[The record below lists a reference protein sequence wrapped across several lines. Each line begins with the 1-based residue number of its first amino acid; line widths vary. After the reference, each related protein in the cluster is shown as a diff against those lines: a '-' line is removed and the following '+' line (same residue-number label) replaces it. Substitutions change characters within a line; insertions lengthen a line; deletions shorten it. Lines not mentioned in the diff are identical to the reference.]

1 MRLTAPLVTLPFVLF
16 TACGGGAT
24 PPEQLEAATATPAL
38 VQEEFTDL
46 SAAGALQVSGEG
58 QDLTLTVGEGE
69 GALTVDVHSAG
80 RTDLSAL
87 SGLSVTADLLVWG
100 FESSRSL
107 LLRDEAGGLLYAL
120 DAGWSLD
127 AVNEAL
133 GAERLRWGDEVATDK
148 DDTWTWSYTSLIVST
163 DDGELS
169 LLPGDVANITL
180 DGVPWRLAVVA
191 AYAREVRPNAALPG
205 CPVLDDVLSYE
216 LLRLETAGED
226 DVLIRPEGL
235 DPASAGCL

>member
-1 MRLTAPLVTLPFVLF
+1 MRLTAPLVALPFVLF
-16 TACGGGAT
+16 TACEGGAT

-38 VQEEFTDL
+38 TQEEFTDV
-46 SAAGALQVSGEG
+46 SASGTLQVSGEG
-58 QDLTLTVGEGE
+58 QDLSLTVGEGE
-69 GALTVDVHSAG
+69 GALSMDVHSAG
-80 RTDLSAL
+80 RSDLSAL
-87 SGLSVTADLLVWG
+87 SGLTVTADLLAWG

-107 LLRDEAGGLLYAL
+107 LLRDEGGLLYAL

-133 GAERLRWGDEVATDK
+133 GAERLRWGDEVATAK

-180 DGVPWRLAVVA
+180 DGVPWRLVVVA
-191 AYAREVRPNAALPG
+191 AYARENVPNASMPG

-216 LLRLETAGED
+216 LLRLETSGED
-226 DVLIRPEGL
+226 DVLTRPEGL

>member
-1 MRLTAPLVTLPFVLF
+1 MRLTAPLAALPFVLF
-16 TACGGGAT
+16 TACGVSGT
-24 PPEQLEAATATPAL
+24 PPEQLEASMATPAL
-38 VQEEFTDL
+38 TQEEFTDV
-46 SAAGALQVSGEG
+46 SVSGALQVSGEG

-69 GALTVDVHSAG
+69 GAMSMDVHSAG
-80 RTDLSAL
+80 RSDLGGL
-87 SGLSVTADLLVWG
+87 SGLNVTADLLTWG
-100 FESSRSL
+100 FESGRSL
-107 LLRDEAGGLLYAL
+107 LLSDEDGLVYAL

-148 DDTWTWSYTSLIVST
+148 DGTWSWSYTSLIVAT

-180 DGVPWRLAVVA
+180 DGVPWRLVVVA
-191 AYAREVRPNAALPG
+191 AYAREARPNAAMPG

-216 LLRLETAGED
+216 LLRLETAGAD